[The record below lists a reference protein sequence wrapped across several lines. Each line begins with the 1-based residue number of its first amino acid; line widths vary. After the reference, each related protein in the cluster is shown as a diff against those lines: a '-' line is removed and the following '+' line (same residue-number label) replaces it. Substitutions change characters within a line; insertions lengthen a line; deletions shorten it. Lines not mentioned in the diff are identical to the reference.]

1 MMAKNKDIKSDEN
14 LRTKNAVIGTY
25 EGECSDA
32 TITNLNGLDVTEEVW
47 ETVFNSEEYKRA
59 IELGH
64 YIGFLGHPEDSG
76 CQDYKDA
83 CIVMKEGHLGDDG
96 KVYGKFDLI
105 DTPVGRVVKS
115 FQDAGVKFG
124 ISFRAFGDYPDGHT
138 VEPDTFVFR
147 GFDLVTFPAYP
158 DAIPEFTEIA
168 ASTDIT
174 ARQNY
179 KKVCNTVKKEL
190 HSISSSETLDE
201 LQHLFSPK
209 SEEFKEIE
217 DRKAELFDTADTP
230 EEVPTDNLEVEN
242 ELLEDKLDA
251 VTGLLIEVSQEN
263 EDLRNHN
270 LDLEETSASIKSS
283 NERKLNHLRRIVA
296 EQNALVKRA
305 TSKQQQMLTANAKLK
320 EENSRLTRSNLLYK
334 QRLNA
339 SKNTISDLNDEISSL
354 NGKVSETV
362 NASAQYKKRAS
373 NLDANISNLQSE
385 VESLKQLLADYQEA
399 YASMYAGALGL
410 HLENLSIQTD
420 TSISELQKLICS
432 TSTSGIGARP
442 YVMRMD
448 EMEEDVP
455 TDEVEDESEDEV
467 LVTL

>member
-1 MMAKNKDIKSDEN
+1 MAKKVKDIKSDEN
-14 LRTKNAVIGTY
+14 IRPKNAIIGTY

-83 CIVMKEGHLGDDG
+83 CIVMKEGHLGEDG

-179 KKVCNTVKKEL
+179 KKVCNTVKTEL
-190 HSISSSETLDE
+190 HNISSSETLDE

-217 DRKAELFDTADTP
+217 DRKAELFNNGAE
-230 EEVPTDNLEVEN
+230 EEVSTESIEN

-251 VTGLLIEVSQEN
+251 VTELLIEVSQEN
-263 EDLRNHN
+263 EELRNNN
-270 LDLEETSASIKSS
+270 LDLEETSAAIKAS

-296 EQNALVKRA
+296 EQNALVNRA
-305 TSKQQQMLTANAKLK
+305 TSKQQQILTANAKLK

-339 SKNTISDLNDEISSL
+339 SKNTISDLNAEISSL

-362 NASAQYKKRAS
+362 NASVKHQKRAS
-373 NLDANISNLQSE
+373 NLGADNSALKSE

-442 YVMRMD
+442 SVMRLD
-448 EMEEDVP
+448 DMEEDVP
-455 TDEVEDESEDEV
+455 NYEVEDESEDEV